1 VQSYFSATM
10 FQQLVTA
17 YSPNADALM
26 YATES
31 LKNHKPG
38 ILNKLIQ
45 NSNKKKVIV
54 QNHVALMKLLSSSI
68 KVKIDIEMLNE
79 FSNGIPVSV
88 GFLQTQTSMKNPLF
102 KLKFWCI

>member
-1 VQSYFSATM
+1 M
-10 FQQLVTA
+10 IQQLGPVIA

-45 NSNKKKVIV
+45 NGNKEKVI
-54 QNHVALMKLLSSSI
+54 I
-68 KVKIDIEMLNE
+68 
-79 FSNGIPVSV
+79 
-88 GFLQTQTSMKNPLF
+88 
-102 KLKFWCI
+102 

>member
-1 VQSYFSATM
+1 M
-10 FQQLVTA
+10 IQQLGPVIA

-31 LKNHKPG
+31 LENHKPG

-45 NSNKKKVIV
+45 NGNKEKVIV
-54 QNHVALMKLLSSSI
+54 QNHVALVKFLASTV
-68 KVKIDIEMLNE
+68 KVKIDIEVLNK

-88 GFLQTQTSMKNPLF
+88 GLLQARIAMKIL
-102 KLKFWCI
+102 